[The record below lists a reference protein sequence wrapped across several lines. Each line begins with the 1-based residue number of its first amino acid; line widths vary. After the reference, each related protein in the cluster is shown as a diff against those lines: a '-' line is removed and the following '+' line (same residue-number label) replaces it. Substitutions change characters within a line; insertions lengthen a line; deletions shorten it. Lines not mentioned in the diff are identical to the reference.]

1 MLGGTNPRNYCS
13 KNGILG
19 EGDQE
24 KKSTRD
30 KRKQMDKLSEA
41 HRKEIVIL
49 DFEWQQL
56 KVKMSI
62 AKAEIDCWG
71 EEIKEIIAEKNSSQ
85 GGVFKHWGR

>member
-1 MLGGTNPRNYCS
+1 ML

-30 KRKQMDKLSEA
+30 TCKQMDELSEA

-71 EEIKEIIAEKNSSQ
+71 EEIKEIIAEKNVIT
-85 GGVFKHWGR
+85 GWGV